1 MVHYNKQSNSPEKSD
16 TAAIRLEPCPFC
28 GKEQQSTDKSDNI
41 HRIICD
47 NTYQI
52 VCDSCKATGPAAK
65 TKEIAIRLWNEQNR
79 LRHVQNNIR
88 IVFLHHNH
96 TKKLKSAIFN
106 AADIKS

>member
-16 TAAIRLEPCPFC
+16 TATIRLEPCPFC

-41 HRIICD
+41 HLIICN

-52 VCDSCKATGPAAK
+52 VCDNCKATGPAAK
-65 TKEIAIRLWNEQNR
+65 TKKIAIWLWNQNR
-79 LRHVQNNIR
+79 LRRVQNNIR